1 MAIFTFRLTILL
13 YLFFVILHFQFYRFV
28 ELAIR
33 QCKSSGIDCKVHG
46 LTMVGRMR
54 TDEDDLAA
62 TFTFL
67 ASDNE
72 EDEEERTSTQVSE
85 WVESWFYVVLCLYN
99 FSLIFK

>member
-1 MAIFTFRLTILL
+1 MVTTFYYDNIYLRSNLFNILSFL
-13 YLFFVILHFQFYRFV
+13 VILRFQFYRFV

-85 WVESWFYVVLCLYN
+85 WL
-99 FSLIFK
+99 